1 MFAQPAFQVRNPY
14 SIHGHSIVNT
24 GHGFKEAVKQP
35 SLAQDRKGEKRQKPL
50 KTLGIGSP
58 SITVCVCDCGEQKR
72 LPHYFLL
79 FDNGTL
85 RIRRKRTTPRLQ
97 VQEAHA
103 PSPTALPPAPHPLV
117 IHGSEGTMTIRLMR
131 QSQFRLLVL
140 DETRPSATQAALA
153 SLGLSPRGTEIL
165 GWVVNGKTSPEIG
178 LILSIGP
185 RTVHK
190 HLEGIYSRLGVKNRH
205 AAMTM
210 AFEVMRRTS
219 F

>member
-1 MFAQPAFQVRNPY
+1 
-14 SIHGHSIVNT
+14 
-24 GHGFKEAVKQP
+24 
-35 SLAQDRKGEKRQKPL
+35 
-50 KTLGIGSP
+50 
-58 SITVCVCDCGEQKR
+58 
-72 LPHYFLL
+72 
-79 FDNGTL
+79 
-85 RIRRKRTTPRLQ
+85 
-97 VQEAHA
+97 
-103 PSPTALPPAPHPLV
+103 
-117 IHGSEGTMTIRLMR
+117 MTIRLMR

-140 DETRPSATQAALA
+140 DETRPSATQAALV
-153 SLGLSPRGTEIL
+153 SLGLSPDGTEIL

-185 RTVHK
+185 RTGHK